1 VDIIKSN
8 LLVLQARIG
17 SQRLPGKVMR
27 EILGKPLIKYQIDRM
42 KKSKLLDDLVVAI
55 PKGAHDDVLE
65 DFLSSNSVT
74 VYRGE
79 NYDVASRF
87 KGAIDLYSAEVI
99 VRSTA
104 DCPLFMPELLDKMLL
119 FFQENELDYMSN
131 AIKPSYPDGLD
142 IEIFSRKA
150 FNTLINLEL
159 TLQQREHV
167 TLGFYDGSYDFKIF
181 NFANDIDLSSE
192 RWTVDYIED
201 FNFIAKIFEKT
212 NPFVT
217 FNEVLVLLENHPEL
231 KNEKTSEFR
240 NIQLKGIIINEK
252 V

>member
-1 VDIIKSN
+1 MDIIKSN
-8 LLVLQARIG
+8 LLVLQARVG

-27 EILGKPLIKYQIDRM
+27 EILGKPLIKYQIDRI
-42 KKSKLLDDLVVAI
+42 KKSKFLDDLVVAI
-55 PKGAHDDVLE
+55 PIGAQDDLLE
-65 DFLSSNSVT
+65 DFLKSNSIN

-79 NYDVASRF
+79 NNDVAFRF

-119 FFQENELDYMSN
+119 FFQENDLDYMSN

-142 IEIFSRKA
+142 LEIFSRKA

-159 TLQQREHV
+159 SPQQREHV
-167 TLGFYDGSYDFKIF
+167 TLGFYDGSFAFKIF
-181 NFANDIDLSSE
+181 NFPNDIDLSSE

-201 FNFIAKIFEKT
+201 FYFIAKIFEKT

-217 FNEVLVLLENHPEL
+217 FNEILELLENNPEL
-231 KNEKTSEFR
+231 KNERSSEFR
-240 NIQLKGIIINEK
+240 NIQLKGNSIIEK
-252 V
+252 A

>member
-1 VDIIKSN
+1 VDIIRST

-27 EILGKPLIKYQIDRM
+27 QILGKPLIKYQVDRI
-42 KKSKLLDDLVVAI
+42 KKSKILDDLVVAI
-55 PKGAHDDVLE
+55 PKGEQDDE
-65 DFLSSNSVT
+65 IEEFLLLNSIN

-87 KGAIDLYSAEVI
+87 KSAIDLYSAEVI
-99 VRSTA
+99 VRATA
-104 DCPLFMPELLDKMLL
+104 DCPLLMPDLLDKMLL
-119 FFQENELDYMSN
+119 FFQENDFDYMSN
-131 AIKPSYPDGLD
+131 SIKPSFPDGLD
-142 IEIFSRKA
+142 LEIFSRKA
-150 FNTLINLEL
+150 FNTLMNLEL
-159 TLQQREHV
+159 TPQQREHV
-167 TLGFYDGSYDFKIF
+167 TLGFYDGSHEFKIF
-181 NFANDIDLSSE
+181 NYPNDIDLSSE

-217 FNEVLVLLENHPEL
+217 FNEVLELLENHPEL

-240 NIQLKGIIINEK
+240 NIQLKENNISEK
-252 V
+252 A

>member
-1 VDIIKSN
+1 MDIIRST

-27 EILGKPLIKYQIDRM
+27 QILGKPLIKYQVDRI
-42 KKSKLLDDLVVAI
+42 KKSKILDDLVVAI
-55 PKGAHDDVLE
+55 PKGEQDDE
-65 DFLSSNSVT
+65 IEEFLLLNSIN

-87 KGAIDLYSAEVI
+87 KSAIDLYSAEVI
-99 VRSTA
+99 VRATA
-104 DCPLFMPELLDKMLL
+104 DCPLLMPDLLDKMLL
-119 FFQENELDYMSN
+119 FFQENDFDYMSN
-131 AIKPSYPDGLD
+131 SIKPSFPDGLD
-142 IEIFSRKA
+142 LEIFSRKA
-150 FNTLINLEL
+150 FNTLMNLEL
-159 TLQQREHV
+159 TPQQREHV
-167 TLGFYDGSYDFKIF
+167 TLGFYDGSHEFKIF
-181 NFANDIDLSSE
+181 NYPNDIDLSSE

-217 FNEVLVLLENHPEL
+217 FNEVLELLENHPEL

-240 NIQLKGIIINEK
+240 NIQLKENNISEK
-252 V
+252 A